1 MRLRVGTENRMRR
14 QWSRISVDEFTP
26 SDGVGTE
33 NRMRRQWSAPPQWTS
48 HDLRHVGTENRMG
61 RQWSLLLALR
71 QVIEQRRRNGEQD
84 AEAVE
89 HLRHTSD
96 FSCCS
101 RRNGEQG

>member
-1 MRLRVGTENRMRR
+1 MR
-14 QWSRISVDEFTP
+14 
-26 SDGVGTE
+26 
-33 NRMRRQWSAPPQWTS
+33 
-48 HDLRHVGTENRMG
+48 

-101 RRNGEQG
+101 SRNGEQDAEPVARRSVRAVSNPGRVGTENRMRRQWSTRAACGSQTTRGCRNGEQDAEAVEPERP